1 MIVNA
6 PPNSSAVTLWVMS
19 KMERWTPSS
28 GLMRYFFSLA
38 ATGTPFHF
46 RHLSGLSYPRSEARC
61 AHWRWTRAIRTSEN
75 SYSTHSGE

>member
-46 RHLSGLSYPRSEARC
+46 RDLSGLS
-61 AHWRWTRAIRTSEN
+61 
-75 SYSTHSGE
+75 